1 MQEKLIDIE
10 VALDRLGGDKEFLL
24 ELLDEMNNQME
35 LTIDAIEAAIA
46 STNYEQLRSVAHGM
60 RGASS
65 NLGADRISNYFKQL
79 EQMGV
84 KKTIAGAEEIVKNIK
99 QSHTELLEF
108 LKTI

>member
-10 VALDRLGGDKEFLL
+10 VALDRLGGDREFLL

-35 LTIDAIEAAIA
+35 PTMAAIEAALA
-46 STNYEQLRSVAHGM
+46 SSDYEQLRSVAHGM

-79 EQMGV
+79 EQMGD
-84 KKTIAGAEEIVKNIK
+84 KKTVAGAEIIVEKIK
-99 QSHTELLEF
+99 QTHTEMLEF

>member
-1 MQEKLIDIE
+1 MEEKLIDIE

-35 LTIDAIEAAIA
+35 PTLNTIEAAIA
-46 STNYEQLRSVAHGM
+46 SSDYEQLKSVAHGM
-60 RGASS
+60 KGASS
-65 NLGADRISNYFKQL
+65 NLGADRISVYFKKL

-84 KKTIAGAEEIVKNIK
+84 KKTMVGAEKIVEKIK
-99 QSHTELLEF
+99 QTHTDMLEF